1 MTSRRFSRPAVTG
14 FAAGAACHVR
24 FRRDAAIE
32 SGRGVANDPKRLSAV
47 QTFRVAKSLFDNL
60 VGADQQR
67 FWDGETDRLGGL

>member
-1 MTSRRFSRPAVTG
+1 MSLRGPLLPLARLGRCPQLAEADIWPPSAE
-14 FAAGAACHVR
+14 AGC
-24 FRRDAAIE
+24 
-32 SGRGVANDPKRLSAV
+32 DPQRLSAV